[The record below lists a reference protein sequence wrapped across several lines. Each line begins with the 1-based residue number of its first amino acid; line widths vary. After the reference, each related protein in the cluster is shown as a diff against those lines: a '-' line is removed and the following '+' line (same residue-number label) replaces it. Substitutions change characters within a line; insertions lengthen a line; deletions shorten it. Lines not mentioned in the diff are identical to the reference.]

1 MAATT
6 AKTTAA
12 KTEDMI
18 DDASATMHKAT
29 ADAAAPAREFA
40 EKGVAQAKENY
51 SRFKSASEETSDAME
66 DAYATMTKGYKALGQ
81 KSVEATRSNVDAH
94 FDFLTALISAKSLS
108 QAIELQTSYARKQF
122 DVYGAQAK
130 ELSSLAQKAA
140 TESAKPLQ
148 EIATKGVKYAQAS

>member
-1 MAATT
+1 MATATAKSATT
-6 AKTTAA
+6 

-18 DDASATMHKAT
+18 DDATSTMNKA
-29 ADAAAPAREFA
+29 ASEAAAPVREFA
-40 EKGVAQAKENY
+40 QKGVAQARENY

-81 KSVEATRSNVDAH
+81 KSVEATRANVNAH
-94 FDFLTALISAKSLS
+94 FDFLSSLLSAKSVS
-108 QAIELQTSYARKQF
+108 EAVELQTSYARKQF

-130 ELSSLAQKAA
+130 ELSALAQKAA

-148 EIATKGVKYAQAS
+148 EIATKGMKYAQAS